1 MSAGLIPTKPTTRIR
16 LPFKKPSQVTQMP
29 CMPLLLARRPCIEGI
44 SRDQSFL
51 RRSRTC
57 RIHFLTSR
65 LAPQTAG
72 TNTLMVPPMRS
83 FKVVSSSCEA
93 DLFYFSRTS
102 SWLTLQRLVNAFGF
116 WQGQEIGNATATYL
130 DDLMQ
135 AFTRIQQIAG
145 STDAIELWNGETG
158 WPTTGL
164 TRNFFSPCRT
174 DVDRRYRLW
183 ISGCGHQQRQDFFS
197 KRCMCCT

>member
-1 MSAGLIPTKPTTRIR
+1 MTSPGLIPTKPTMRIR
-16 LPFKKPSQVTQMP
+16 LPSNQPSQPTQIL
-29 CMPLLLARRPCIEGI
+29 CMPLPSARKPCIEGI

-51 RRSRTC
+51 RRSRIS
-57 RIHFLTSR
+57 RIHFLISR

-72 TNTLMVPPMRS
+72 TNTPMVPPMRS
-83 FKVVSSSCEA
+83 FKAVSRSCEPELV
-93 DLFYFSRTS
+93 LFF
-102 SWLTLQRLVNAFGF
+102 LEELLANLQRLVNAFAF

-135 AFTRIQQIAG
+135 AFTRIQHISG

-164 TRNFFSPCRT
+164 TLNFFSVCRT
-174 DVDRRYRLW
+174 DIVDRRYRLR
-183 ISGCGHQQRQDFFS
+183 ICGCGYQQRQDFF
-197 KRCMCCT
+197 C